1 MLNIT
6 RLALLFCTLLLGAC
20 TITGPADDGYDN
32 SNEWTDNGTLMSDD
46 ARTIYDSEE
55 KKSSAAVEP
64 GQASTPATTATTA
77 TTATSDKDEFEQ
89 FKEWN
94 RLRGQGVESAEYQE
108 FLQWQEFQ
116 KFKAT
121 Q

>member
-20 TITGPADDGYDN
+20 TVTGPADDGYDN
-32 SNEWTDNGTLMSDD
+32 SNEWVDNGTLMSDD
-46 ARTIYDSEE
+46 ARTIYDDSEE
-55 KKSSAAVEP
+55 KQSSAAVEP
-64 GQASTPATTATTA
+64 VQASATTAT
-77 TTATSDKDEFEQ
+77 DKVEFEQ

-94 RLRGQGVESAEYQE
+94 QLRSQGVESAEYQE
-108 FLQWQEFQ
+108 FLQWRDYQ
-116 KFKAT
+116 KFKAA

>member
-6 RLALLFCTLLLGAC
+6 RLALMFCTLLLGAC

-64 GQASTPATTATTA
+64 GQASTTATTA
-77 TTATSDKDEFEQ
+77 TNDKDEFEQ

-94 RLRGQGVESAEYQE
+94 QLRGQGVESAEYQE
-108 FLQWQEFQ
+108 FLLWREYR

>member
-20 TITGPADDGYDN
+20 TVTGPADDGYDN
-32 SNEWTDNGTLMSDD
+32 SNEWVDNGTLLSDD

-64 GQASTPATTATTA
+64 GQASTTATT
-77 TTATSDKDEFEQ
+77 DKDEFEQ

-94 RLRGQGVESAEYQE
+94 QLRGQGVESAEYQE
-108 FLQWQEFQ
+108 FLQWREYQ

>member
-20 TITGPADDGYDN
+20 TITGPADDGYDK
-32 SNEWTDNGTLMSDD
+32 SNEWVDNGTLLSDD
-46 ARTIYDSEE
+46 TKTLYDSEA
-55 KKSSAAVEP
+55 KKSSATVEP
-64 GQASTPATTATTA
+64 AQTSTTA